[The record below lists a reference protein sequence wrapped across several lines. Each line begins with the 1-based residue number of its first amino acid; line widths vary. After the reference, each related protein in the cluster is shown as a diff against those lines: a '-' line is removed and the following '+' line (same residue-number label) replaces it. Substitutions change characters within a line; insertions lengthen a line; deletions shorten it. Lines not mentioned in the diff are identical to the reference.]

1 MVRAVESV
9 ECAQAAIVFVA
20 IVLTLLLLELA
31 ACATALHP
39 RPEIYPSHVSILE
52 LRHFGALV
60 YAECDV

>member
-1 MVRAVESV
+1 MYKAVETV

-31 ACATALHP
+31 ASATALHP
-39 RPEIYPSHVSILE
+39 WPEIHPSYVSTLK

-60 YAECDV
+60 YAERDV